1 MSHVSVSILA
11 FSINFCPIKTDLSG
25 STVWVIVN
33 RFARNGEWD
42 FFCDFQ
48 TPCNFAKFRSLKT
61 NIWILETTIQISLCS
76 INEGVTVEQKC
87 RWSESSAPRSFL
99 NEGIYL
105 LKVQCMSNGKSE
117 ATTMGSNSQAEP
129 FTAGGPY
136 DSSIFIMEHSTLLQE
151 ISPLFSPFRYR
162 MTGQVLAIFCDM
174 RSPRFWTI
182 NDWIFLY
189 YKPTTVFKNH
199 LKMSHFHKWSNR
211 GAKHRVS
218 QIIEKWDI
226 LKEFSPL
233 CRVSEE
239 TVYSNWS

>member
-25 STVWVIVN
+25 STVWVIVD

-199 LKMSHFHKWSNR
+199 LKCLIFIS
-211 GAKHRVS
+211 GA
-218 QIIEKWDI
+218 IEVRST
-226 LKEFSPL
+226 E
-233 CRVSEE
+233 
-239 TVYSNWS
+239 